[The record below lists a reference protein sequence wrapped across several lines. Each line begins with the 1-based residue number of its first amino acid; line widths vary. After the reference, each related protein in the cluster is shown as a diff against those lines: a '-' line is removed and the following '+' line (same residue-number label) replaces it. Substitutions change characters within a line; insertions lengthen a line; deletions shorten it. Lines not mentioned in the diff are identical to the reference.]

1 MTLLKKKKTTMG
13 SDILNPFP
21 FGALQPCLGLKL
33 CKVAF
38 SLIFILHQMNGIVIY
53 SNALSLLWGIGKQK

>member
-1 MTLLKKKKTTMG
+1 MG

-38 SLIFILHQMNGIVIY
+38 SLIFILHQMNGIIIY